1 MTPGTIRR
9 SSRATSIGPDGT
21 SHVGRSRGPV
31 LAVGQHRLVVD
42 GTLVDGRRQRSPES
56 FSDARRYSTLDRQL
70 ALGESLVRDGADMGD
85 VGGQSAIT
93 GRAAIAA
100 AEEADRVVPVIAELR
115 RRHPDLLISV
125 DTYKVA
131 VAEAAIA
138 AGASIVNDV
147 SGLRDPELAA
157 LCSGRRPR
165 WSSCTLATAPSN
177 DWLTDRE

>member
-1 MTPGTIRR
+1 M
-9 SSRATSIGPDGT
+9 
-21 SHVGRSRGPV
+21 
-31 LAVGQHRLVVD
+31 
-42 GTLVDGRRQRSPES
+42 
-56 FSDARRYSTLDRQL
+56 
-70 ALGESLVRDGADMGD
+70 ALGESLVRDGADMVD

-157 LCSGRRPR
+157 LCSGTQTSLVIMHTRDRPLER
-165 WSSCTLATAPSN
+165 LVDGS
-177 DWLTDRE
+177 